1 MNGKYW
7 GEKKSPAP
15 KSVSPNGGKPEK
27 HISVHENKIYY
38 YAGVNRD
45 SASELNKKI
54 GELESKSLTL
64 GNSLDLEQPPTIKIY
79 INSGGGSVVSGISSM
94 DTILR
99 AKVPVH
105 TYVDG
110 FAASAATFMSVV
122 GNYRFM
128 SRNSYMLIHQLS
140 TQFWGTYSNFEDEKK
155 NLDLMMIT
163 IKNVYKK
170 YTKVPLKELNT
181 ILKHDLLWDAEKC
194 LEYGLIDE
202 II

>member
-1 MNGKYW
+1 MSEKGYW
-7 GEKKSPAP
+7 GEIKRSSKKASQ
-15 KSVSPNGGKPEK
+15 KPVEEK
-27 HISVHENKIYY
+27 YISVHENKIYY

-64 GNSLDLEQPPTIKIY
+64 TYNLELEQPPNLKIF

-110 FAASAATFMSVV
+110 FCASAATFLSVV
-122 GNYRFM
+122 GSKRFM

-140 TQFWGTYSNFEDEKK
+140 TQFWGKYSEFEDEKK

-163 IKNVYKK
+163 IKNIYKK

-181 ILKHDLLWDAEKC
+181 ILKQ
-194 LEYGLIDE
+194 GLNQRR
-202 II
+202 